1 MFLLYLCL
9 SMLPFTFKYAH
20 ESYNCSLHPHTTEPK
35 LTDSDIARTQYK
47 SIRVNT
53 MNMLELFGSAP
64 PGSIACTSFRNI
76 QLDSFLTFS
85 FKGRITL
92 IAPWPSTPT
101 ADGSVRL
108 QPNIVSYETP
118 NYDVASLNLLRTPA
132 PLNSGLN
139 SGRLFLRTIF
149 TNTYRV

>member
-1 MFLLYLCL
+1 MLLSQLRRCRLDSISEPRAFRRRICL
-9 SMLPFTFKYAH
+9 FFIYAFR
-20 ESYNCSLHPHTTEPK
+20 CSLQVQIRSRIIWLFITFLHHRTE
-35 LTDSDIARTQYK
+35 LTDSDIARTQYE

-76 QLDSFLTFS
+76 RLDSSLTFS

-108 QPNIVSYETP
+108 QPNIVSYENP
-118 NYDVASLNLLRTPA
+118 EL
-132 PLNSGLN
+132 
-139 SGRLFLRTIF
+139 
-149 TNTYRV
+149 